1 MVKLAYLFGIGCPKV
16 CIKYALKV
24 LISSALNTSK
34 KNNIILYIFSPIPI
48 ACESGRYFFVLKS
61 LDISANNIIF
71 VPTLKNYQYMNILY
85 ICFGL
90 VVLVH
95 KRKGMKNVYVK
106 KYIFNF
112 TAKQRA
118 KYKNISLQKNI

>member
-1 MVKLAYLFGIGCPKV
+1 
-16 CIKYALKV
+16 
-24 LISSALNTSK
+24 
-34 KNNIILYIFSPIPI
+34 
-48 ACESGRYFFVLKS
+48 
-61 LDISANNIIF
+61 
-71 VPTLKNYQYMNILY
+71 MNILY